1 MKTELSKIIEEG
13 TGGRVE
19 VFEFLELLESM
30 VLLKLHKY
38 LFWADKKIHS
48 VFFIEN
54 KEDISED
61 LLIDFRSEEDKERF
75 KKST

>member
-1 MKTELSKIIEEG
+1 MDENQLFKL
-13 TGGRVE
+13 
-19 VFEFLELLESM
+19 FLANAKRQNRAFAA
-30 VLLKLHKY
+30 VQKLHKY

-61 LLIDFRSEEDKERF
+61 LLGDPTVFVG
-75 KKST
+75 TQ

>member
-1 MKTELSKIIEEG
+1 
-13 TGGRVE
+13 
-19 VFEFLELLESM
+19 M

-61 LLIDFRSEEDKERF
+61 LLIDFRSEEDKEKF
-75 KKST
+75 KKSTQLGSKQTGVGNLNPQEDKDTNK

>member
-1 MKTELSKIIEEG
+1 MKSELSNIIEEG
-13 TGGRVE
+13 TGRRVE
-19 VFEFLELLESM
+19 VFEFLETLDPM

>member
-1 MKTELSKIIEEG
+1 
-13 TGGRVE
+13 
-19 VFEFLELLESM
+19 M

-61 LLIDFRSEEDKERF
+61 LLIDFRSEEDKEKF
-75 KKST
+75 IKST

>member
-1 MKTELSKIIEEG
+1 MKSELSKIIEEG

-19 VFEFLELLESM
+19 VFEFLETLEQM